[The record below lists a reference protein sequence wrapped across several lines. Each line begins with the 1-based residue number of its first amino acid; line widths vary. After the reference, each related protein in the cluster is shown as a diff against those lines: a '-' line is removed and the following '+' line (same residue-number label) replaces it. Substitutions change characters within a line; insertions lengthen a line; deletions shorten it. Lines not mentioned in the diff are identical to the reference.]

1 MDARPRSRQRWSIPG
16 GAFSLCFSHNGLT
29 LAILGATGT
38 AGLWDM
44 ATGVRQQNL
53 IAGGFGNNRGIIFSA
68 DDQTVFIGGW
78 TLENWNRKTG
88 RSLKKTPLLDALQ
101 EKLDFTGKGIAD
113 IDRTVFMPPIL
124 PSPDGLTAAS
134 LLESGHIA
142 LWDVKT
148 RAVRRLLVGETVS
161 DLGGGGVEG
170 PEFSPDGRWVAAMT
184 ASGDL
189 EVWPT
194 QSDTPTHQVY

>member
-1 MDARPRSRQRWSIPG
+1 MVHTWRGISACPFHTTDS
-16 GAFSLCFSHNGLT
+16 
-29 LAILGATGT
+29 LAILGTTGT
-38 AGLWDM
+38 AGLWDL
-44 ATGVRQQNL
+44 ATGVRQRKVM
-53 IAGGFGNNRGIIFSA
+53 AGGTRLAGSIVFSA
-68 DDQTVFIGGW
+68 EDQTSLHWRLDTG
-78 TLENWNRKTG
+78 NWNRKTG
-88 RSLKKTPLLDALQ
+88 RSLQKTPLPDALQ
-101 EKLDFTGKGIAD
+101 EKLDFTGKGIVD
-113 IDRTVFMPPIL
+113 ISRMIFLPPIL
-124 PSPDGLTAAS
+124 PSPEGQTAAS

-194 QSDTPTHQVY
+194 QSDT